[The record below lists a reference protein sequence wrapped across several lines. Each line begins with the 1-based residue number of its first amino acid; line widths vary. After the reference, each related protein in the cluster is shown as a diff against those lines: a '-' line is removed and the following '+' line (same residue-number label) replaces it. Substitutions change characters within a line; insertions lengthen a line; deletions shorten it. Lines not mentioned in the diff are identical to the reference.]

1 MGDRAERNLMLYPAY
16 AAVFSA
22 HFWLP
27 VFFLYFQSHFTLADV
42 LRLEAIYYFSV
53 VLLEVPSG
61 YFSDVVGRRI
71 TLIIAAASTAAAHAL
86 FCFSDDFALFAVAQA
101 LLATGIAFNSGTD
114 TSLHHDTLAGL
125 GRAEE
130 YGAREARVA
139 HWAFR
144 GSGLAA
150 LLGGLAA
157 TVDLRYAYALS
168 LLGALAALALVFGMV
183 EPIAPDR
190 ERGISLR
197 GFAIQV
203 LQALKGL
210 RQPALCWL
218 SGYVVLMVVLNHLPY
233 EFYQPYLK
241 ALLGT
246 RGFET
251 AVTPALSGA
260 VTLATMLIAGQV
272 AGRSI
277 WLRDRIGLGPTLL
290 VGTALQAAIITAMA
304 FFIHPVLVGLILLR
318 SCPRALM
325 TAPRNA
331 AIAPLIQ
338 PRHRATYLSLESLAG
353 RLAFAGVLWGLSTLG
368 TTDGAGLGLGPVL
381 QGATAI
387 AAVALLVLI
396 ATVGL
401 LNKKP
406 PRQP

>member
-1 MGDRAERNLMLYPAY
+1 MGDRAERNLTLYPAY
-16 AAVFSA
+16 AAVFAA

-61 YFSDVVGRRI
+61 YFSDVIGRRI

-86 FCFSDDFALFAVAQA
+86 FCFSEAFALFAVAQA

-114 TSLHHDTLAGL
+114 TALHHDTLAGL

-139 HWAFR
+139 HWTFR

-157 TVDLRYAYALS
+157 ALDLRYAYALS
-168 LLGALAALALVFGMV
+168 LLGALAGLALAFSMV
-183 EPIAPDR
+183 EPDAPDR
-190 ERGISLR
+190 DRRLALR
-197 GFAIQV
+197 GFAVQV
-203 LQALKGL
+203 YQALQAL

-218 SGYVVLMVVLNHLPY
+218 SGYAVLMVVLNHLPY
-233 EFYQPYLK
+233 EFYQPYLE
-241 ALLGT
+241 ALLGA
-246 RGFET
+246 RGLET
-251 AVTPALSGA
+251 AATPALSGA
-260 VTLATMLIAGQV
+260 VTLVTMLIAGQV

-277 WLRDRIGLGPTLL
+277 RLRDRIGLARTLL
-290 VGTALQAAIITAMA
+290 LGTALQAAIIAAMA
-304 FFIHPVLVGLILLR
+304 FFIHPIMVGLILLR

-338 PRHRATYLSLESLAG
+338 PRYRATYLSLESLAG
-353 RLAFAGVLWGLSTLG
+353 RLAFAGVLWGLATLD
-368 TTDGAGLGLGPVL
+368 TPEDAGLGPILKA
-381 QGATAI
+381 ATAI
-387 AAVALLVLI
+387 AAIALLVLI
-396 ATVGL
+396 ATAGL
-401 LNKKP
+401 LKKEP